1 MPASFRTGV
10 DEPVRPDDRS
20 GVPAAAIGR
29 ASTPV
34 PSSLTVRDQFRRQ
47 RPRDTAPEL
56 ALRRLLHAR
65 GLRYRVDTAPLP
77 GVRRRADVVFT
88 RVRLAV
94 FVDGCFWHS
103 CPLHATRPK
112 ANAVWW
118 AAKLESTVR
127 RDRDTDTRLAAAGWV
142 VVRVWEHE
150 RPAEAAE
157 KVARA
162 YTARTT
168 PD

>member
-1 MPASFRTGV
+1 MTTPHAGDTTAPERSAGYRPA
-10 DEPVRPDDRS
+10 
-20 GVPAAAIGR
+20 
-29 ASTPV
+29 
-34 PSSLTVRDQFRRQ
+34 PSSSAARDRFRAQ
-47 RPRDTAPEL
+47 RRRDTTPEL

-88 RVRLAV
+88 RVRVAV

-103 CPLHATRPK
+103 CPTHATHPK
-112 ANAVWW
+112 ANAAWW
-118 AAKLESTVR
+118 QAKLEATVA
-127 RDRDTDTRLAAAGWV
+127 RDRDTDTTLAAAGWT

-150 RPAEAAE
+150 PPAQAADR
-157 KVARA
+157 VVQA

-168 PD
+168 GH